1 MNEISY
7 DNAAA
12 TGDPGS
18 LRLHVEQAT
27 HAKARLGD
35 DPDEPEVWGPAMPVD
50 QRTAFVAV
58 RGLA

>member
-12 TGDPGS
+12 TGDPGP
-18 LRLHVEQAT
+18 LRLLIEQAT

-35 DPDEPEVWGPAMPVD
+35 DPDERAVWGPAMPID
-50 QRTAFVAV
+50 ERTAFVAV

>member
-1 MNEISY
+1 MNEIFY

-12 TGDPGS
+12 DQGP
-18 LRLHVEQAT
+18 LRLLIEQAT

-35 DPDEPEVWGPAMPVD
+35 DPDERAVWGPAMPVD
-50 QRTAFVAV
+50 ERTAFVAV